1 MDINA
6 ILLPVMDFFSQ
17 GIGRVIANILQAIY
31 SFFYPANAP
40 AATLPEAK

>member
-6 ILLPVMDFFSQ
+6 ILLPVMDFFS
-17 GIGRVIANILQAIY
+17 RVIANILQAIY